1 MKTIKINDY
10 NDDGKL
16 IINESVHV
24 IKTNSQELLSGVPPR
39 TTPSPTTTPEPTT
52 TTSPT
57 PLTANL
63 VNTNPGIYTLNIDA
77 GDIAEYYQIT
87 LNFRVRNSCETF
99 SKVINVTVTP
109 PD

>member
-24 IKTNSQELLSGVPPR
+24 IKTNSQELLSGVPY
-39 TTPSPTTTPEPTT
+39 TTTPEPTT